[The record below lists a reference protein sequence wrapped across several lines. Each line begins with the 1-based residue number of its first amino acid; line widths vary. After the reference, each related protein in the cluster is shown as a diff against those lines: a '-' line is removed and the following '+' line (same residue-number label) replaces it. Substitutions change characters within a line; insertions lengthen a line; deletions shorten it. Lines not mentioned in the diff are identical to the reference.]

1 MRGIWQADSLSSLFF
16 VSAMIPLTYILRQ
29 SKPGYTF
36 LCVVGRKINHLLLF
50 GSQYMDNLK
59 LYNKNEKE
67 LDSLIQTLRVFIQ
80 HIRMEFGVEY
90 NV

>member
-36 LCVVGRKINHLLLF
+36 SASGKKDQSFAL
-50 GSQYMDNLK
+50 QYMDNLK